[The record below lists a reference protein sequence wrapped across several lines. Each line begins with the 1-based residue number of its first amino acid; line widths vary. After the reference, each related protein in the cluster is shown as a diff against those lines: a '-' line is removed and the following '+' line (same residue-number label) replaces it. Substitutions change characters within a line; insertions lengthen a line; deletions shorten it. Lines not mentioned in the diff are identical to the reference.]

1 MPDPNIIRP
10 CPALSGVV
18 DAREIANTVLFER
31 TPGPGPGDTP
41 ATLSSN
47 ARIFDDLLGF
57 LHGYGSKTGAT
68 LSSLMNA
75 IWPGPEP
82 LECGIN
88 SEDYFFIACKDTQI
102 NLDASA
108 SNEAF
113 GFPAAGIDGVLI
125 GDKWTITA
133 TSAWK
138 RGVFQISES
147 LNIESVNDSIT
158 RPVIGDFPRVQS
170 LPTWIRERGA
180 EGDADDIYSGLTV
193 EDADPQTE
201 AHWLVEVDGRVS
213 VNYFEDEGFT
223 LGSNFEFW
231 RLIGGTGEETPVA
244 AVDGRK
250 TLTTTHRAPCF
261 LALDRPYVSLRRMTE
276 GRDSYVMMTDGG
288 VVSAGLPPVQY
299 WELVVRVTGPAHGP
313 TKDQERHLRNWWGHV
328 RRKVTL
334 YPQWGS
340 LDSAGGSIDVR
351 RHRDELSVLSSERYS
366 TFSTVEADDD
376 TSHYG
381 KRRGGRL
388 LLNRAPRD
396 SQSRAEAYSG
406 QLDTHQDI
414 EMTFVDRPDQ

>member
-18 DAREIANTVLFER
+18 DARSIAGSNLFER
-31 TPGPGPGDTP
+31 TMAPNPAAVP
-41 ATLSSN
+41 ATLSSD
-47 ARIFDDLLGF
+47 ARIYDDLLAF

-68 LSSLMNA
+68 LAALINSA
-75 IWPGPEP
+75 WPGVEP
-82 LECGIN
+82 IEVGIN
-88 SEDYFFIACKDTQI
+88 SDDFFFISCKDTQI
-102 NLDASA
+102 NLAAGD

-113 GFPAAGIDGVLI
+113 GFPAGGADGVLI
-125 GDKWTITA
+125 GDKWTVTA

-138 RGVFQISES
+138 RGIFQISDP
-147 LNIESVNDSIT
+147 LNIESVGEAIT

-180 EGDADDIYSGLTV
+180 EGDSDDAWSGLTV

-201 AHWLVEVDGRVS
+201 ARWLVEVDGRVS
-213 VNYFEDEGFT
+213 VNYFEDDGFD
-223 LGSNFEFW
+223 LGSNLEFW

-261 LALDRPYVSLRRMTE
+261 LALDRPYVILRRVTE

-288 VVSAGLPPVQY
+288 VVSAGLPPIQY
-299 WELVVRVTGPAHGP
+299 WDLVVRVTGPAHGP
-313 TKDQERHLRNWWGHV
+313 SKDQERHLRNWWGHV

-340 LDSAGGSIDVR
+340 LDAAEGSIDVR
-351 RHRDELSVLSSERYS
+351 RHRDELSVASSGRYS
-366 TFSTVEADDD
+366 TFSTIEADEDD
-376 TSHYG
+376 SHYG

-388 LLNRAPRD
+388 LLNRAPKD
-396 SQSRAEAYSG
+396 SQSRGEAYSG

-414 EMTFVDRPDQ
+414 EMTLVDRPDQ